1 MQVRGKAHR
10 QQNRSTGKYVF
21 SGRSNM
27 AEYGKTLKQLIDF
40 SSVKMYLVAE
50 AVGYDVSY
58 ISKWCN
64 KGYLPSAKASP
75 KINSTLAQ
83 LLSDD
88 IALHCDLDEFN
99 LCFSTN
105 ATRDTLESVIRNMLQ
120 DAYASSARKDSRDN
134 SSKENT
140 TITDQTIKALIHT
153 DEVRRFFREDMPEC
167 LYKAASASDKPLEIL
182 CTLDLCLFLGKTLP
196 HITFPEDRE
205 FHVKIAVNESRLYAD
220 SGALLQKLY
229 MFLSIHNK
237 VSFDLYSD
245 EKLSKAN
252 VILVQD
258 HLAAICSLDSDGRA
272 MSIFRTS
279 SPEMVRHMY
288 HKLASLFNHSR
299 VLLQVSDAIDFHRKG
314 YRTDFYSRNNFQI
327 LLACGFEYLLPKE
340 CWQSVEDT
348 ARKKYKNEHIALL
361 VRRLQV
367 IWEEIFEHGSIDFFV
382 LKTAILRYIE
392 TGEIIF
398 TDIVHRLTPEERK
411 LHLQNVLEVARKNP
425 NIVFYLID
433 DEKFPEKNQ
442 LAYLSVFNNRQ
453 TAFLKN
459 PNRYRCDYGP
469 FFYSVRD
476 NLMISKM
483 TEFFDNL
490 RKTPACSRYGYKE
503 LQAFYDN
510 YASMINRMIDL

>member
-258 HLAAICSLDSDGRA
+258 HLAAI
-272 MSIFRTS
+272 
-279 SPEMVRHMY
+279 
-288 HKLASLFNHSR
+288 
-299 VLLQVSDAIDFHRKG
+299 
-314 YRTDFYSRNNFQI
+314 
-327 LLACGFEYLLPKE
+327 
-340 CWQSVEDT
+340 
-348 ARKKYKNEHIALL
+348 
-361 VRRLQV
+361 
-367 IWEEIFEHGSIDFFV
+367 
-382 LKTAILRYIE
+382 
-392 TGEIIF
+392 
-398 TDIVHRLTPEERK
+398 
-411 LHLQNVLEVARKNP
+411 
-425 NIVFYLID
+425 
-433 DEKFPEKNQ
+433 
-442 LAYLSVFNNRQ
+442 
-453 TAFLKN
+453 
-459 PNRYRCDYGP
+459 
-469 FFYSVRD
+469 
-476 NLMISKM
+476 
-483 TEFFDNL
+483 
-490 RKTPACSRYGYKE
+490 
-503 LQAFYDN
+503 
-510 YASMINRMIDL
+510 